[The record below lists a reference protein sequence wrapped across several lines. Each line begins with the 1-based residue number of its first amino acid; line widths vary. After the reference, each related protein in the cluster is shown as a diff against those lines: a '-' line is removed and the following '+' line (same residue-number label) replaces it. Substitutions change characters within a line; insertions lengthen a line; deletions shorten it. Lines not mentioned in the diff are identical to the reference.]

1 MYILQNAHWFVI
13 LIGALIFFH
22 ELGHFLVAKACD
34 VKVLRFALGFG
45 PKLFSYKKGETEYQL
60 RALPLGGYVKMLGE
74 IPGEDEDIAPEDEGR
89 SFDAKPIW
97 QRAAIAFAGPA
108 FNLLLAF
115 IVYFFMFSG
124 THQFGATKLGIV
136 SKGQPAWQAG
146 LRPGDTIRAINGEE
160 TEHWEQLR
168 QVIATSPGKDL
179 QIDYERHGKAYTGTL
194 RPEAHSQENVF
205 KEQETKGRIGISL
218 QYLKPIVAVIDET
231 SPAALAGIQ
240 TGDQILSINKSTI
253 SAWHEVRQLFAGL
266 SEKSNMRL
274 ILKRGEQ
281 EITKELVSVD
291 FPQDLKN
298 DVFSSADS
306 LFYTGLINMDTIINE
321 VEEGSPAA
329 KAGLLKNDRLLSIAI
344 ENEDGISPA
353 TPIGVWAIDL
363 SAFQGSDARARF
375 HLSYQRGIEIKETQV
390 QLEAREETDD
400 FKNKRTVYRFGAHNN
415 NTVLDTYLLE
425 RQVSLGE
432 AFYEANLQVLED
444 MSMIIKG
451 IAKIVQGVI
460 PLDTMGGP
468 IMLFVIAEKSAKRG
482 WDFFFRM
489 FAMISVNLGILNL
502 FPLPVLDGGQLMFLA
517 YEAIRRRPPPM
528 RFREL
533 ANVFGFGMLLL
544 LMVLVFHNDIIRY
557 VLG

>member
-1 MYILQNAHWFVI
+1 MYILQNAHWFII

-45 PKLFSYKKGETEYQL
+45 PKIFGYEKGETEYQL

-74 IPGEDEDIAPEDEGR
+74 IPGEDEEIAPEDEGR

-108 FNLLLAF
+108 FNLILAF
-115 IVYFFMFSG
+115 IVYFIMFSG

-146 LRPGDTIRAINGEE
+146 LRPGDTIHAVNGEQ

-168 QVIATSPGKDL
+168 QVIASNPDKDL
-179 QIDYERHGKAYTGTL
+179 QIDYERNGEKYTGTL
-194 RPEAHSQENVF
+194 RPNAHSQENVF
-205 KEQETKGRIGISL
+205 KELETKGRIGISL
-218 QYLKPIVAVIDET
+218 QYLKPVVAVIDET

-240 TGDQILSINKSTI
+240 NGDQIVSINNNVI
-253 SAWHEVRQLFAGL
+253 SAWHEIRQQFTKL
-266 SEKSNMRL
+266 SKQSPITL
-274 ILKRGEQ
+274 TLKREEQ
-281 EITKELVSVD
+281 EMQKEIVPSD
-291 FPQDLKN
+291 FPEGLKN
-298 DVFSSADS
+298 DIFSSADS
-306 LFYTGLINMDTIINE
+306 VFYTGLVNLDTIIDK
-321 VEEGSPAA
+321 VEEDSPAA
-329 KAGLLKNDRLLSIAI
+329 KSGLVKNDRLLSIAI
-344 ENEDGISPA
+344 EREGEVSPA

-363 SAFQGSDARARF
+363 SAFQGSDARSRF
-375 HLSYQRGIEIKETQV
+375 HLTYQRGAKIKETQL

-425 RQVSLGE
+425 RQVSVGE

-444 MSMIIKG
+444 TNMIIKG

-502 FPLPVLDGGQLMFLA
+502 FPLPVLDGGQLMFLG

-533 ANVFGFGMLLL
+533 ANVFGLGMLLL